1 MGYSRWDNND
11 YRAYA
16 SSTTATL
23 SAARSKGLSD
33 SAARAQVFKQ
43 TSVKSIFDPKGV
55 MLRES
60 RDSEANPNSNAIIL
74 GLDVTGSMG
83 IVAEKIATEG
93 LGKLVD
99 GILTRKPVDDPHV
112 MVMGIGDAFCDRA
125 PLQVSQF
132 EADIRIAEQLKEL
145 WLEGGGGGN
154 AFESYDIPWYFAG
167 KRTAI
172 DCFEKRG
179 QKGYLFTIGDEPP
192 PPQGLTSAQINNIFN
207 GGEEKSYSSKEMLEL
222 AQEKYNVFHIIC
234 EQGSHCSY
242 SQSRGD
248 TIAKWRNLL
257 GKKAILLS
265 DYDYISEVIISV
277 MEVNEGADPEKVIGS
292 WENSK
297 AQGVVRHALGL

>member
-1 MGYSRWDNND
+1 MGYSRWDSND
-11 YRAYA
+11 YRSFAAA
-16 SSTTATL
+16 SAVTL
-23 SAARSKGLSD
+23 NAARSSGMSD
-33 SAARAQVFKQ
+33 SMARKQVFKQ
-43 TSVKSIFDPKGV
+43 TTIKSIFDPKGV

-60 RDSEANPNSNAIIL
+60 RDSEVNPNSNAIIL

-112 MVMGIGDAFCDRA
+112 MVMAIGDAFCDLA

-179 QKGYLFTIGDEPP
+179 KKGYLFTIGDEPP
-192 PPQGLTSAQINNIFN
+192 PPQGLTSQQINSIFN
-207 GGEEKSYSSKEMLEL
+207 GGEEKSYSSEEMLEL

-242 SQSRGD
+242 NQSRD
-248 TIAKWRNLL
+248 NTIAKWRNLL

-277 MEVNEGADPEKVIGS
+277 MEVNEGADPESVINS
-292 WENSK
+292 WEKIDAKN
-297 AQGVVRHALGL
+297 AVRHALGL